1 MKRNIFRLIISQL
14 LLSILLLAGYSAFA
28 QTGDSTANKITDRMK
43 SRLSLTEEQY
53 PKVLAVNK
61 DFSDGMTGIK
71 NSGGSKF
78 EKFRKI
84 KSLDQARDK
93 ALKDIRTKEQY
104 ALFETQKK
112 NNREEAK
119 KTYQHRH

>member
-14 LLSILLLAGYSAFA
+14 LLSALLLAGYNTFA
-28 QTGDSTANKITDRMK
+28 QTGDNAANKMTDRMK
-43 SRLSLTEEQY
+43 SQLSLTEEQY

-71 NSGGSKF
+71 SSGGSKF
-78 EKFRKI
+78 EKFKKI

-93 ALKDIRTKEQY
+93 ALKNILTKEQY
-104 ALFETQKK
+104 TLFETQKK
-112 NNREEAK
+112 SNREEAK
-119 KTYQHRH
+119 KAYRHRQ